1 LAAPSFGVELSSIN
15 SRADGDEI
23 ERTFA
28 SFARRPNC
36 GLIVTDNIGGAARRD
51 FFVNLAARHKL
62 PAAYPSRYWAA
73 DGGLMS
79 YGANIAEQ
87 YRQAA
92 DYISRIL
99 KGEKPADLPVQV
111 PTQYQLIIN
120 VRTAKALGIEVP
132 PPLLARADEV
142 IE

>member
-1 LAAPSFGVELSSIN
+1 
-15 SRADGDEI
+15 
-23 ERTFA
+23 
-28 SFARRPNC
+28 
-36 GLIVTDNIGGAARRD
+36 
-51 FFVNLAARHKL
+51 
-62 PAAYPSRYWAA
+62 YPSRYWAA

-120 VRTAKALGIEVP
+120 VRTAKTLGIEVP
-132 PPLLARADEV
+132 PTLLGRADEV